1 MTLLCCAMLTSNTA
15 AFTLPTVTVT
25 NRQHQTSTA
34 SRSQIHMSS
43 SPAVLDRVVIEK
55 KVSDKKKQS
64 TSNNGDASW
73 EVRIYNDGR
82 NTREHVARCL
92 VQITNL
98 SEIGAYQTMMQ
109 AHQNGIAVVGRWYY
123 EQAEMYFEQLKSKG
137 IVCDLKP
144 ASDK

>member
-1 MTLLCCAMLTSNTA
+1 MG
-15 AFTLPTVTVT
+15 
-25 NRQHQTSTA
+25 
-34 SRSQIHMSS
+34 
-43 SPAVLDRVVIEK
+43 DRVVT
-55 KVSDKKKQS
+55 KKKNQQLNHKKN

-98 SEIGAYQTMMQ
+98 SEVGAYQTMMQ

-123 EQAEMYFEQLKSKG
+123 EQAEMYFEQLKGKG
-137 IVCDLKP
+137 VVCDLKP
-144 ASDK
+144 APNK